1 MTKHA
6 PATPLPWTFRPDDAE
21 TNPYW
26 RGASIWTATGACI
39 ARLELPNAQGGGA
52 QNGAYMFHAANAYPK
67 LVEALRTMIAAHG
80 GNEQWWETEGE
91 TRYQNQIDNLNLP
104 RPTADVIR
112 QQITDE
118 TDALL
123 RELGEE

>member
-67 LVEALRTMIAAHG
+67 LVEALRALMKMYESI
-80 GNEQWWETEGE
+80 
-91 TRYQNQIDNLNLP
+91 P
-104 RPTADVIR
+104 V
-112 QQITDE
+112 DE
-118 TDALL
+118 TGRLGMRQEWHDARALL